1 MNRFSIKDIETLTGI
16 KAHTLRIWEQR
27 FDMVEPKRTDT
38 NIRYYDN
45 EDLKYLLNVSLLSKM
60 GYKISKIS
68 ELNDK
73 QIYDIIDDYSSSKS
87 DCQDKLNNLLRC
99 TLELDETAFEKI
111 ISTEILENGIIRTM
125 IGLIFPFLSHMGN
138 LWAAGSINPSYEHFI
153 INLIK
158 TKLLVAIDGLGYSV
172 SPKAKK
178 KVLLFLPEG
187 ENHEIGLLFAN
198 YVFKHFKHQTLY
210 LGQNLPCSELEPVIK
225 NYKPEIIF
233 TSMVSGHTKEKMLG
247 MINIITTLSAKS
259 DVLVSGSCFLNAD
272 LKYPKRVYPITSYES
287 MKRHL

>member
-27 FDMVEPKRTDT
+27 FNMVEPKRTDT

-68 ELNDK
+68 ELNEI
-73 QIYDIIDDYSSSKS
+73 QMHDIIDDYSLSHV

-99 TLELDETAFEKI
+99 TLELDETTFEKI

-125 IGLIFPFLSHMGN
+125 VGVIFPFLSHVGN
-138 LWAAGSINPSYEHFI
+138 LWAAGSISPSFEHFI
-153 INLIK
+153 VSLIK
-158 TKLLVAIDGLGYSV
+158 TKLLVAIDSLGYNTA
-172 SPKAKK
+172 PKGKK
-178 KVLLFLPEG
+178 KVLLFLPEE

-210 LGQNLPCSELEPVIK
+210 LGQNLPCSELEPIIK

-233 TSMVSGHTKEKMLG
+233 TSMVSGHTNEKMNG
-247 MINIITTLSAKS
+247 MIDLITTLCKKS
-259 DVLVSGSCFLNAD
+259 DVLISGTCFLNAD
-272 LKYPKRVYPITSYES
+272 LKLPKRVFPIHDYES
-287 MKRHL
+287 LKAHL